1 MNPTTCKKDYTPRP
15 SWIHLRVTRMARHT
29 QINQYDTPHQQRKV
43 KNHMIISTDAEKAL
57 DEIQHSF
64 TIKNSYQS
72 DYRGYL

>member
-1 MNPTTCKKDYTPRP
+1 
-15 SWIHLRVTRMARHT
+15 MARHT

-43 KNHMIISTDAEKAL
+43 KNHMITSTDAEKAL